1 MTINSGETSG
11 AVTFNAT
18 QDTEED
24 RGESIQLSFGTP
36 PQGVTASGAIT
47 TTVTILDDD
56 PEVTVQFGSASYPV
70 AEGDS
75 VDVTVTLSADAKRT
89 VVIPLAATAQ
99 GATSSSDYT
108 EPVSSVTFDAGETS
122 RTVRVSITEDTTNDD
137 GESVVLS
144 FGADLPL
151 GVSEGATNETT
162 VTIIEDDPPVT
173 VSFGAATYAV
183 DEGGS
188 VSVSV
193 TLSADPQ
200 RTVVIPITAGGLG
213 GGSSDDYTLAA
224 SVTFTSGD
232 TTQTVSFSAT
242 EDIIDDDDESI
253 RLAFGTLPP
262 GVTGSG
268 ATTTTVSINDNDDPE
283 VTVQFGSATYGFAEG
298 GGVTV
303 TVKLDPDPER
313 TVTIP
318 LSTTYGGGA
327 TSADFSGIPGSL
339 TFDSGITS
347 KTFRVTAVDDF
358 IDNDGRTAT
367 VGFGA
372 MLPARIGP
380 GTTNETVVTIT
391 DTETRGV
398 GVFPT
403 ALTIVEEQS
412 ETTTYTLT
420 MRTRP
425 SAPVTITINYPTD
438 NADAT
443 VDPASLT
450 FDESNWTT
458 LRTVTV
464 APTPDNKD
472 EPTETVTI
480 THTISGGD
488 YGANNVTVSD
498 VVVTITD
505 NDASPVIIGSAAR
518 SFDEIE
524 YDHSNP
530 AEFDR
535 EVAIF
540 SATDADDTQTGDW
553 VMDGPDRLQFFIE
566 ENDEGKGVL
575 SFRSPPDFENPTDSG
590 SDNTYEVTLSVTD
603 GTNIG
608 TLDVIVTVANVN
620 ETPTFS
626 IGSLE
631 TSREEIPY
639 TRQDLVPGDDYRL
652 LGIVS
657 ASDEEGNAITW
668 SVGGDDSAAFNI
680 MTIAD
685 RGYLRLDISPDFE
698 DPADDDE
705 DNTYDIIIVA
715 SDGTNVAEVP
725 YTLTITGVNEPPLI
739 HDFTIPDYTEI
750 EHDFTGAPP
759 VVHTF
764 TATDYE
770 GDTIFWFLQSG
781 DADDFNLDTS
791 GPAGKAVLQFLQDG
805 RRRPPA
811 GLREP
816 ARRRLRQ
823 RVFVRRARRRLQP
836 PGNRTIGR
844 HGQGHQRERKAGV
857 HGRPDH
863 HHRQGRK
870 RGGERRPCDLRRPR

>member
-1 MTINSGETSG
+1 M
-11 AVTFNAT
+11 
-18 QDTEED
+18 
-24 RGESIQLSFGTP
+24 
-36 PQGVTASGAIT
+36 
-47 TTVTILDDD
+47 
-56 PEVTVQFGSASYPV
+56 
-70 AEGDS
+70 
-75 VDVTVTLSADAKRT
+75 
-89 VVIPLAATAQ
+89 
-99 GATSSSDYT
+99 
-108 EPVSSVTFDAGETS
+108 
-122 RTVRVSITEDTTNDD
+122 SITEDTTNDD

-283 VTVQFGSATYGFAEG
+283 VTVQFGSATYSFAEG

-380 GTTNETVVTIT
+380 GPTNETVVTIT

-443 VDPASLT
+443 VDPASFT

-472 EPTETVTI
+472 EPTEKVTI

-535 EVAIF
+535 EVATF

-553 VMDGPDRLQFFIE
+553 VLDGPDRLAFVFP

-590 SDNTYEVTLSVTD
+590 SDNHLRGHPERH
-603 GTNIG
+603 GRNEHR
-608 TLDVIVTVANVN
+608 NV
-620 ETPTFS
+620 
-626 IGSLE
+626 G
-631 TSREEIPY
+631 RHRHC
-639 TRQDLVPGDDYRL
+639 RQRQRDADLQHR
-652 LGIVS
+652 
-657 ASDEEGNAITW
+657 
-668 SVGGDDSAAFNI
+668 
-680 MTIAD
+680 IA
-685 RGYLRLDISPDFE
+685 G
-698 DPADDDE
+698 
-705 DNTYDIIIVA
+705 
-715 SDGTNVAEVP
+715 
-725 YTLTITGVNEPPLI
+725 NEP
-739 HDFTIPDYTEI
+739 
-750 EHDFTGAPP
+750 
-759 VVHTF
+759 
-764 TATDYE
+764 
-770 GDTIFWFLQSG
+770 
-781 DADDFNLDTS
+781 
-791 GPAGKAVLQFLQDG
+791 
-805 RRRPPA
+805 
-811 GLREP
+811 
-816 ARRRLRQ
+816 
-823 RVFVRRARRRLQP
+823 
-836 PGNRTIGR
+836 
-844 HGQGHQRERKAGV
+844 
-857 HGRPDH
+857 
-863 HHRQGRK
+863 
-870 RGGERRPCDLRRPR
+870 